1 MSQPPKRKTIDEMMT
16 PAQCRAAR
24 AMLQWSQTELAKR
37 AKVARKT
44 VADFEQEIR
53 QLRRRSREA
62 ITEAI
67 EAAGVHFVWHDDGQ
81 VVCIAAGENADLQP
95 AHVTK

>member
-1 MSQPPKRKTIDEMMT
+1 MIPLSKHRAADHQIT

-24 AMLQWSQTELAKR
+24 GMLQWSQTELARR

-53 QLRRRSREA
+53 KLRRRSREA
-62 ITEAI
+62 ITETI
-67 EAAGVHFVWHDDGQ
+67 EGAGVHFVWDEGGQ
-81 VVCIAAGENADLQP
+81 VVCVAADKSANLQS
-95 AHVTK
+95 AHPK

>member
-1 MSQPPKRKTIDEMMT
+1 MTPLSKHNAADDQIT

-24 AMLQWSQTELAKR
+24 GMLQWSQTELARR

-53 QLRRRSREA
+53 KLRRRSREA
-62 ITEAI
+62 ITETI
-67 EAAGVHFVWHDDGQ
+67 ERAGVHFIWDDGGQ
-81 VVCIAAGENADLQP
+81 VVCVAADKATNLHSAR
-95 AHVTK
+95 TK

>member
-1 MSQPPKRKTIDEMMT
+1 MTPLSKHDAASHKIT

-24 AMLQWSQTELAKR
+24 GMLQWSQTELARR

-44 VADFEQEIR
+44 VADFEQEVR

-62 ITEAI
+62 ITDTI
-67 EAAGVHFVWHDDGQ
+67 EAAGVHFVWDEGGQ
-81 VVCIAAGENADLQP
+81 VVCIAADKSADVH
-95 AHVTK
+95 AHAK